1 MQQLEKQKQTKEE
14 ELKQQ
19 QCQEEE
25 KEKAEGLYWTPLG
38 KNELGM
44 FQWVVFKPLYF
55 TGAFPLCMTKAVYSD
70 PQHTMPF
77 VVVMTLGEVLAPH
90 FVRCSQERLLG
101 QNSLS
106 VDDSLSTTEQD
117 VFWHESKRRSINVHS
132 FLL

>member
-44 FQWVVFKPLYF
+44 F
-55 TGAFPLCMTKAVYSD
+55 
-70 PQHTMPF
+70 
-77 VVVMTLGEVLAPH
+77 
-90 FVRCSQERLLG
+90 
-101 QNSLS
+101 
-106 VDDSLSTTEQD
+106 
-117 VFWHESKRRSINVHS
+117 
-132 FLL
+132 